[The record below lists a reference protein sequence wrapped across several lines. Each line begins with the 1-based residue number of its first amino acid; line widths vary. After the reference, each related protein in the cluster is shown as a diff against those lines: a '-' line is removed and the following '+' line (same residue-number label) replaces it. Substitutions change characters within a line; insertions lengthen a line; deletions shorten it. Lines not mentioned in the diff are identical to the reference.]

1 MKKLIALM
9 LALLMTFSLVGCSSG
24 PELLGTYEGT
34 FDITELIITEFDN
47 STGLNDP
54 SISLDN
60 YMDKFEIKVIF
71 EFKEDGTYVQKLD
84 SASLNASME
93 TLKSATLL
101 FMDDLMLKTLIE
113 QLAPYGY
120 DLQTKEDVAALLGT
134 SWDGIFSQT
143 MGMSAEE
150 FISELIDG
158 LAAELMAEETLA
170 EGKYKAEDGKLY
182 TSLSVDEDYLEEAY
196 ETYEIDGNTVTIT
209 GGVNVE
215 ENELL
220 SYPIVLKKIA

>member
-1 MKKLIALM
+1 M
-9 LALLMTFSLVGCSSG
+9 GCSSG

-47 STGLNDP
+47 GTGLNDP

-71 EFKEDGTYVQKLD
+71 EFKEDGTYIQKLD

-158 LAAELMAEETLA
+158 LAAELIAEETIA
-170 EGKYKAEDGKLY
+170 EGKYKAEDGKLHS
-182 TSLSVDEDYLEEAY
+182 SLSVDEDYLEEAY